1 MMTFNNLLAD
11 TMRKTAAEDGQSD
24 PADRSQSFWMDASS
38 PSADWGDWGVP
49 EVFGASLFAAY
60 GFVAG
65 DAAGS
70 SFSGFGTASPVAG
83 ESGDVEAAAASA
95 AHLPTTSAAVG
106 TGGSTALDATQLR
119 DSFGVTGAGIKIGV
133 LSDSFNDLGG
143 AAADEADG
151 ALPANVTVLQDDP
164 YGNGTDEGR
173 AMLELAHQIA
183 PGAQLY
189 FATAEGGDQNFANNI
204 AALGAAGCNI
214 ILDDV
219 TYYDEPMFQEG
230 VISQAIDSV
239 VAGGAMY
246 FTAAGNN
253 ASNAYQASWPAE
265 TPQSVTVGAQSDI
278 IFDLQW
284 NQPLNDVTSSLGLTA
299 TGALAPYVQSQAVD
313 YNGEPVTLLSIANPT
328 ASAITGTLTI
338 SDLSGPAP
346 GLVKLAA
353 LGDGY
358 PVSIADANTG
368 TVIGHAEDPNAITVA
383 AAYSANDALE
393 SYSSSGA
400 GTEWLFDSSGN
411 PIAEPINKVD
421 ITGVDGITTT
431 VPGGLSD
438 FFGTSAAT
446 PTVAGVAA
454 LLEQLAPGA
463 SNAAIEQA
471 LRSSATNLGDPATL
485 QGAGLANALAAA
497 ETPLIAGTSETAVL
511 GQQIALSQCVSTSDL
526 AGYPTT
532 LYQVRLASSSG
543 GAPDGS
549 LSNGSTTLPADQTVT
564 VSSLAGLLYNGGPAA
579 GSDTL
584 AISAYDGAAWSS
596 VANVTMT
603 DAGSVPLTIADGVSE
618 SVNGN
623 GMTVDVGANDDI
635 TVIGNSNQL
644 SSAAGSTL
652 TAAGTG
658 DVAIASSCTVNLT
671 ASSVLN
677 VCGSSDTVAASGGDV
692 VLVGG
697 DSNTISASGSSSFG
711 ITGTGNTLT
720 ANSSGVTFGAN
731 SSATANG
738 SGLTVV
744 MSGGGDVISV
754 NGDANSISA
763 SGPGNE
769 TVTANGTADTLI
781 AGAGATAM
789 ANTGT
794 QGVYDYARGD
804 GPATI
809 NDGSVASSSPSNELD
824 FGSGIANNQL
834 WLTQS
839 GNDLNID
846 VMGSSSQVTV
856 AGWYTS
862 SNNQLQQVTAGG
874 LTLPNN
880 QVAQLVQA
888 MATYSSSNPGFD
900 PTAVAQAPN
909 DPTLQNAIAAHWTA
923 SA

>member
-1 MMTFNNLLAD
+1 MMTFNKFLTGALRN
-11 TMRKTAAEDGQSD
+11 TAAEDGQNDPPVRSD
-24 PADRSQSFWMDASS
+24 SFWMDAES
-38 PSADWGDWGVP
+38 PSADWGVP
-49 EVFGASLFAAY
+49 DVFGSALFAAY

-65 DAAGS
+65 EAAGS
-70 SFSGFGTASPVAG
+70 FSSGFDTLSPVAG
-83 ESGDVEAAAASA
+83 ASDGVNAAAVSAS
-95 AHLPTTSAAVG
+95 LSPTTSAAVG
-106 TGGSTALDATQLR
+106 TGGSTALGATQLR
-119 DSFGVTGAGIKIGV
+119 DTFGVTGAGIKIGV

-164 YGNGTDEGR
+164 YGTGTDEGR
-173 AMLELAHQIA
+173 AMLELVHQVA

-253 ASNAYQASWPAE
+253 ASNAYQASWSAL
-265 TPQSVTVGAQSDI
+265 TPQSVTIGPQSDI

-284 NQPLNDVTSSLGLTA
+284 NQPLNDVMTSLGLTA
-299 TGALAPYVQSQAVD
+299 TGTLAPYVQAQAVD
-313 YNGEPVTLLSIANPT
+313 YNGEPVTLLAIANPT
-328 ASAITGTLTI
+328 ASSITGTLTI
-338 SDLSGPAP
+338 NDLSGPAP
-346 GLVKLAA
+346 SLVKLAA
-353 LGDGY
+353 LGDGF

-383 AAYSANDALE
+383 AAYSGNDVLE

-411 PIAEPINKVD
+411 PIAEPISKVD

-463 SNAAIEQA
+463 SNATIEQA
-471 LRSSATNLGDPATL
+471 MFSTATNLGDPATL

-497 ETPLIAGTSETAVL
+497 ETPVIAGTSETAVL
-511 GQQIALSQCVSTSDL
+511 GQQIPLSQCVSTSDL
-526 AGYPTT
+526 AGYPATM
-532 LYQVRLASSSG
+532 YQLQLASSSG
-543 GAPDGS
+543 GALDGS
-549 LSNGSTTLPADQTVT
+549 LSNGSTTLLAGQTVT
-564 VSSLAGLLYNGGPAA
+564 VSSLAGLFYNGGPAA

-584 AISAYDGAAWSS
+584 AISAYDGAVWSS
-596 VANVTMT
+596 VADVTMT
-603 DAGSVPLTIADGVSE
+603 DAGNVPLTIAAGVSE

-623 GMTVDVGANDDI
+623 GMTVDVGTNDDI

-644 SSAAGSTL
+644 ASAGGSTL
-652 TAAGTG
+652 TAVGTG
-658 DVAIASSCTVNLT
+658 DVVTASSCAVNLT
-671 ASSVLN
+671 ASGAIQA
-677 VCGSSDTVAASGGDV
+677 CGSS
-692 VLVGG
+692 
-697 DSNTISASGSSSFG
+697 
-711 ITGTGNTLT
+711 
-720 ANSSGVTFGAN
+720 
-731 SSATANG
+731 
-738 SGLTVV
+738 
-744 MSGGGDVISV
+744 DVISV
-754 NGDANSISA
+754 NGDADTVSA
-763 SGPGNE
+763 VGPGNE
-769 TVTANGTADTLI
+769 AATVNGTADTLI
-781 AGAGATAM
+781 AGTGVTSM
-789 ANTGT
+789 ADTGT
-794 QGVYDYARGD
+794 QGFYKYARGD

-809 NDGSVASSSPSNELD
+809 NNGSVASSSPSNELD
-824 FGSGIANNQL
+824 FGSGIADNQL

-856 AGWYTS
+856 AGWFAS
-862 SNNQLQQVTAGG
+862 PNNQLHQVTAGG
-874 LTLPNN
+874 LTLLNN

>member
-1 MMTFNNLLAD
+1 MITVNQLLAD
-11 TMRKTAAEDGQSD
+11 ALRKTGEEDGQSD

-38 PSADWGDWGVP
+38 PSADWGVP
-49 EVFGASLFAAY
+49 DVFGAALFGAY
-60 GFVAG
+60 GFVTE
-65 DAAGS
+65 GS
-70 SFSGFGTASPVAG
+70 TASSSSGVDTASPVASA
-83 ESGDVEAAAASA
+83 SGGGDAVAAGAAL
-95 AHLPTTSAAVG
+95 LPTASAAVG
-106 TGGSTALDATQLR
+106 TGGSTALEATQLR
-119 DSFGVTGAGIKIGV
+119 GTFGVTGAGIKIGV

-164 YGNGTDEGR
+164 YGTGTDEGR
-173 AMLELAHQIA
+173 AMLELVHQIA

-253 ASNAYQASWPAE
+253 ASNAYQASWPSV
-265 TPQSVTVGAQSDI
+265 TPQSVTIGPQSDI

-284 NQPLNDVTSSLGLTA
+284 NEPLDDVTSSLGLTA
-299 TGALAPYVQSQAVD
+299 SGALAPYVQSQTVD
-313 YNGEPVTLLSIANPT
+313 YNGEPVTLLAIANPT
-328 ASAITGTLTI
+328 ASPIAGTLTI

-383 AAYSANDALE
+383 AAYSGNDVLE

-400 GTEWLFDSSGN
+400 GTEWLYDSSGN

-454 LLEQLAPGA
+454 LLEQLAPNA
-463 SNAAIEQA
+463 SDATIEQA
-471 LRSSATNLGDPATL
+471 LLSTATNLGDPATL
-485 QGAGLANALAAA
+485 QGAGLVNALAAA
-497 ETPLIAGTSETAVL
+497 ETPLIAGTGETAVL

-526 AGYPTT
+526 AGYPITM
-532 LYQVRLASSSG
+532 YQVQLGSSSG
-543 GAPDGS
+543 GTPDGS
-549 LSNGSTTLPADQTVT
+549 ISNGSTSLPADQTIT
-564 VSSLAGLLYNGGPAA
+564 VSSLAGLFYNGGPTA

-584 AISAYDGAAWSS
+584 AVSAYDGAAWSR
-596 VANVTMT
+596 VADVTMT
-603 DAGSVPLTIADGVSE
+603 DAGNVPLTIGDGVSE

-623 GMTVDVGANDDI
+623 GMTVDAGSNDDI
-635 TVIGNSNQL
+635 TVTGNSNQI
-644 SSAAGSTL
+644 SAGAGSAL
-652 TAAGTG
+652 SALGTG
-658 DVAIASSCTVNLT
+658 DVVIASSCSVNV
-671 ASSVLN
+671 AGSSLIYVY
-677 VCGSSDTVAASGGDV
+677 GSSDAVAANSGDV
-692 VLVGG
+692 VIANGN
-697 DSNTISASGSSSFG
+697 SEAISSSGPSNFG
-711 ITGTGNTLT
+711 LTGTGDSLT
-720 ANSSGVTFGAN
+720 ANNSGVTFGAN
-731 SSATANG
+731 SSGTASG

-754 NGDANSISA
+754 NGDADTISA

-769 TVTANGTADTLI
+769 AATANGTSDTLI
-781 AGAGATAM
+781 AGTGATSM

-809 NDGSVASSSPSNELD
+809 NNGPGSSTSPSNELD
-824 FGSGIANNQL
+824 FGSGIADNQL
-834 WLTQS
+834 WLSQS

-846 VMGSSSQVTV
+846 VMGSSSQATV
-856 AGWYTS
+856 AGWYAS
-862 SNNQLQQVTAGG
+862 PNNQLQQITAGG
-874 LTLPNN
+874 LTLLNN

-888 MATYSSSNPGFD
+888 MATYSSNNPGFD

-909 DPTLQNAIAAHWTA
+909 DPTLQNAIATHWTA
-923 SA
+923 ST

>member
-49 EVFGASLFAAY
+49 EMFGASLFAAY

-83 ESGDVEAAAASA
+83 ESGDVDAAAASA
-95 AHLPTTSAAVG
+95 ALSPTTSAAVG
-106 TGGSTALDATQLR
+106 TGGSTALEATQLR

-253 ASNAYQASWPAE
+253 ASNAYQASWSAL
-265 TPQSVTVGAQSDI
+265 TPQSVTIGPQSDI
-278 IFDLQW
+278 LFDLQW
-284 NQPLNDVTSSLGLTA
+284 NEPLNAVTSSLDLSA
-299 TGALAPYVQSQAVD
+299 TGTLAAHVEGQAVD

-338 SDLSGPAP
+338 NDLSGPAP

-463 SNAAIEQA
+463 SNATIEQA
-471 LRSSATNLGDPATL
+471 LLSTATNLGDPATL

-526 AGYPTT
+526 AGYPIT
-532 LYQVRLASSSG
+532 LYQVRLDSSSG

-564 VSSLAGLLYNGGPAA
+564 VSSLSGLFYNGGPAA

-603 DAGSVPLTIADGVSE
+603 DAGSVPLIIGDGVSE

-623 GMTVDVGANDDI
+623 GMTVDVGANADI
-635 TVIGNSNQL
+635 TV
-644 SSAAGSTL
+644 T
-652 TAAGTG
+652 
-658 DVAIASSCTVNLT
+658 
-671 ASSVLN
+671 
-677 VCGSSDTVAASGGDV
+677 GSSDAVAANSGD
-692 VLVGG
+692 LVSVNGNA
-697 DSNTISASGSSSFG
+697 DTISASGSSGFG
-711 ITGTGNTLT
+711 ITGTGDTLT
-720 ANSSGVTFGAN
+720 ASNSGVTFGAN
-731 SSATANG
+731 SSGTANG

-744 MSGGGDVISV
+744 LSGGGDVISV
-754 NGDANSISA
+754 NGDADTISA

-769 TVTANGTADTLI
+769 TATANGSADTLI
-781 AGAGATAM
+781 AGSGATSM
-789 ANTGT
+789 ADTGT
-794 QGVYDYARGD
+794 QGFYDYARGD
-804 GPATI
+804 GQAMI
-809 NDGSVASSSPSNELD
+809 SNGSGSSASPSNELD
-824 FGSGIANNQL
+824 FGCGIADNQL

-856 AGWYTS
+856 AGWYAS
-862 SNNQLQQVTAGG
+862 PNNQLQQITAGG
-874 LTLPNN
+874 LTLLNN
-880 QVAQLVQA
+880 QVGQLVQA
-888 MATYSSSNPGFD
+888 MATYSTNNPGFD

-909 DPTLQNAIAAHWTA
+909 DPTVQNAIAAHWTA

>member
-83 ESGDVEAAAASA
+83 ESGDVDAAAASA
-95 AHLPTTSAAVG
+95 ALSPTTSAAVG

-253 ASNAYQASWPAE
+253 ASNAYQASWSAL
-265 TPQSVTVGAQSDI
+265 TPQSVTIGPQSDI
-278 IFDLQW
+278 LFDLQW
-284 NQPLNDVTSSLGLTA
+284 NEPLNAVTSSLDLSA
-299 TGALAPYVQSQAVD
+299 TGTLAAYVEGQAVD

-338 SDLSGPAP
+338 NDLSGPAP

-463 SNAAIEQA
+463 SNATIEQA
-471 LRSSATNLGDPATL
+471 LLSTATNLGDPATL

-511 GQQIALSQCVSTSDL
+511 GQQIALSQCVSSSDL
-526 AGYPTT
+526 AGYPMT
-532 LYQVRLASSSG
+532 LYQVRLDSSSG

-564 VSSLAGLLYNGGPAA
+564 VSSLAGLFYNGGPAA

-603 DAGSVPLTIADGVSE
+603 DAGSVPLIIGDGVSE

-623 GMTVDVGANDDI
+623 GMTVDVGANADI
-635 TVIGNSNQL
+635 TV
-644 SSAAGSTL
+644 T
-652 TAAGTG
+652 
-658 DVAIASSCTVNLT
+658 
-671 ASSVLN
+671 
-677 VCGSSDTVAASGGDV
+677 GSSDAVAANSGD
-692 VLVGG
+692 LVSVNGNA
-697 DSNTISASGSSSFG
+697 DTISASGSSGFG
-711 ITGTGNTLT
+711 ITGTGDTLT
-720 ANSSGVTFGAN
+720 ASNSGVTFGAN
-731 SSATANG
+731 SSGTANG

-744 MSGGGDVISV
+744 LSGGGDVISV
-754 NGDANSISA
+754 NGDADTISA

-769 TVTANGTADTLI
+769 TATANGSADTLI
-781 AGAGATAM
+781 AGSGTTSM
-789 ANTGT
+789 ADTGS
-794 QGVYDYARGD
+794 QGFYDYARGD
-804 GPATI
+804 GQATI
-809 NDGSVASSSPSNELD
+809 SNGPGSSASPSNELD
-824 FGSGIANNQL
+824 FGSGIADNQL

-856 AGWYTS
+856 AGWYAS
-862 SNNQLQQVTAGG
+862 PNNQLQQITAGG
-874 LTLPNN
+874 LTLLNN
-880 QVAQLVQA
+880 QVGQLVQA
-888 MATYSSSNPGFD
+888 MATYSTNSPGFD

-909 DPTLQNAIAAHWTA
+909 DPTVQNAIAAHWTA

>member
-1 MMTFNNLLAD
+1 MITFNKFLSDAL
-11 TMRKTAAEDGQSD
+11 RETAAEDDQSD
-24 PADRSQSFWMDASS
+24 PADRSQSSWMDASS
-38 PSADWGDWGVP
+38 PSADWGVP
-49 EVFGASLFAAY
+49 DVFGSALFGPYGFVTGEAGASLF
-60 GFVAG
+60 
-65 DAAGS
+65 
-70 SFSGFGTASPVAG
+70 SGFDTASPVIGA
-83 ESGDVEAAAASA
+83 SGGGDAVADGAALS
-95 AHLPTTSAAVG
+95 PTTSAAVG

-119 DSFGVTGAGIKIGV
+119 DTFGVTGAGIKIGV
-133 LSDSFNDLGG
+133 LSDSFDDLGG

-173 AMLELAHQIA
+173 AMLELVHQIA

-230 VISQAIDSV
+230 VISQAIDNV

-253 ASNAYQASWPAE
+253 ASNAYQASWSAL
-265 TPQSVTVGAQSDI
+265 TPQSVTIGPQSDI

-299 TGALAPYVQSQAVD
+299 SGALAPYVQAQAVD
-313 YNGEPVTLLSIANPT
+313 YDGEPVTLLSIANPT
-328 ASAITGTLTI
+328 ASTLTGTLTI

-383 AAYSANDALE
+383 AAYSGNDVLE

-400 GTEWLFDSSGN
+400 GTEWMFDSSGN
-411 PIAEPINKVD
+411 PIAQPINKVD

-454 LLEQLAPGA
+454 LLEQLAPSA
-463 SNAAIEQA
+463 SNATIEQA
-471 LRSSATNLGDPATL
+471 LLSTATNLGDPATL
-485 QGAGLANALAAA
+485 QGAGLVNALAAA
-497 ETPLIAGTSETAVL
+497 ETPLIDGTNQTAVL

-526 AGYPTT
+526 AGYPITM
-532 LYQVRLASSSG
+532 YQVQLDSSSG

-549 LSNGSTTLPADQTVT
+549 LSSGSTSLPAGQTIT
-564 VSSLAGLLYNGGPAA
+564 VSSLASLFYNGGPAA

-596 VANVTMT
+596 VADVTMT
-603 DAGSVPLTIADGVSE
+603 DAGNVPLTIADGVSE

-623 GMTVDVGANDDI
+623 GMTVDVGANDDL

-644 SSAAGSTL
+644 ASAGGSTL
-652 TAAGTG
+652 TAVGTG
-658 DVAIASSCTVNLT
+658 DVVTASSCAVTLT
-671 ASSVLN
+671 ASSSIQA
-677 VCGSSDTVAASGGDV
+677 CGSS
-692 VLVGG
+692 
-697 DSNTISASGSSSFG
+697 
-711 ITGTGNTLT
+711 
-720 ANSSGVTFGAN
+720 
-731 SSATANG
+731 
-738 SGLTVV
+738 
-744 MSGGGDVISV
+744 DVISV
-754 NGDANSISA
+754 NGNADTVSA
-763 SGPGNE
+763 AGPGNE
-769 TVTANGTADTLI
+769 AATVSGTADTLI
-781 AGAGATAM
+781 AGTGVTSM
-789 ANTGT
+789 ADTGT
-794 QGVYDYARGD
+794 QGFYQYARGD

-809 NDGSVASSSPSNELD
+809 NNGAGASSSPSNELD
-824 FGSGIANNQL
+824 FGSGIADNQL

-839 GNDLNID
+839 GNDLNIG

-856 AGWYTS
+856 AGWYAS
-862 SNNQLQQVTAGG
+862 PNNQLQQVTAGG
-874 LTLPNN
+874 LTLLNN

>member
-1 MMTFNNLLAD
+1 MMTFNKLLAD
-11 TMRKTAAEDGQSD
+11 ARRKTAAEDSQSD
-24 PADRSQSFWMDASS
+24 PADRSGSFWMDAST
-38 PSADWGDWGVP
+38 PSADWGVP
-49 EVFGASLFAAY
+49 DVFGSFLFAAY

-65 DAAGS
+65 EAAGS
-70 SFSGFGTASPVAG
+70 SSPGFGTAPPVAG
-83 ESGDVEAAAASA
+83 ASDDVDAAAAGA
-95 AHLPTTSAAVG
+95 ALSPTTSASVG
-106 TGGSTALDATQLR
+106 TGGSTALEATQLR
-119 DSFGVTGAGIKIGV
+119 DTFGVTGAGIKIGV
-133 LSDSFNDLGG
+133 LSDSFDDLGG

-164 YGNGTDEGR
+164 YGTGTDEGR
-173 AMLELAHQIA
+173 AMLELVHQIA

-219 TYYDEPMFQEG
+219 TYYDEPMFQQG

-253 ASNAYQASWPAE
+253 ASNAYQASWSAL
-265 TPQSVTVGAQSDI
+265 TPQSVTIGPQSDI

-284 NQPLNDVTSSLGLTA
+284 NEPLNDVTSSLGLTA
-299 TGALAPYVQSQAVD
+299 TGTLAPYVQAQAVD
-313 YNGEPVTLLSIANPT
+313 YNGEPVTLLAIANPT

-353 LGDGY
+353 LGDGF

-383 AAYSANDALE
+383 AAYSGNDVLE

-400 GTEWLFDSSGN
+400 GTEWLFDSNGN
-411 PIAEPINKVD
+411 PIAEPISKVD

-454 LLEQLAPGA
+454 LLEQLAPSA
-463 SNAAIEQA
+463 SNATIEQA
-471 LRSSATNLGDPATL
+471 LLPTATDLGDPAAL
-485 QGAGLANALAAA
+485 QGAGLVNALAAA
-497 ETPLIAGTSETAVL
+497 ETPQIAGTDQTAVL

-526 AGYPTT
+526 AGYPIS
-532 LYQVRLASSSG
+532 LYQVRLASGSG
-543 GAPDGS
+543 GAPEGS
-549 LSNGSTTLPADQTVT
+549 LSNGSASLPADQTIT
-564 VSSLAGLLYNGGPAA
+564 VSSLAGLFYNGGPAA

-596 VANVTMT
+596 IADVTMT
-603 DAGSVPLTIADGVSE
+603 DAGNVPLTIGDGVSE

-623 GMTVDVGANDDI
+623 GMTVDIGSNDDI
-635 TVIGNSNQL
+635 TVVGNSNQL
-644 SSAAGSTL
+644 SSAGGSTL
-652 TAAGTG
+652 TTIGTG
-658 DVAIASSCTVNLT
+658 DVVMASSSTVNLT
-671 ASSVLN
+671 ASSQLN
-677 VCGSSDTVAASGGDV
+677 LCGSSDAVAASSGDV
-692 VLVGG
+692 VFVGG
-697 DSNTISASGSSSFG
+697 DADAISASGPSDFG
-711 ITGTGNTLT
+711 ITGTGDTL
-720 ANSSGVTFGAN
+720 AADNSGVIFGAN
-731 SSATANG
+731 SSGTANG
-738 SGLTVV
+738 GGLTVV
-744 MSGGGDVISV
+744 MGGGDVISV
-754 NGDANSISA
+754 NGNADTVSA

-769 TVTANGTADTLI
+769 TATANGTGDTLT
-781 AGAGATAM
+781 AGTGATSM

-794 QGVYDYARGD
+794 QGFYAYARGD

-809 NDGSVASSSPSNELD
+809 SNGPGSSASPSNELD
-824 FGSGIANNQL
+824 FGSGIADNQL

-856 AGWYTS
+856 AGWYAS
-862 SNNQLQQVTAGG
+862 PNNQLEQITAGG
-874 LTLPNN
+874 LTLLNN

-888 MATYSSSNPGFD
+888 MATYSTSNPGFD
-900 PTAVAQAPN
+900 PTAVAQVPN

>member
-1 MMTFNNLLAD
+1 MTTVNQLLAD
-11 TMRKTAAEDGQSD
+11 ARRKTAAEDGQSD
-24 PADRSQSFWMDASS
+24 PADRSQSLWTDVSS
-38 PSADWGDWGVP
+38 PSADWGMPD
-49 EVFGASLFAAY
+49 VFGSALFGAY
-60 GFVAG
+60 GFATG
-65 DAAGS
+65 
-70 SFSGFGTASPVAG
+70 
-83 ESGDVEAAAASA
+83 EAAASSSSGADMALPAASA
-95 AHLPTTSAAVG
+95 PGGGDVPAAGAALLPTTGAAVG
-106 TGGSTALDATQLR
+106 TGGSTALAATELR
-119 DSFGVTGAGIKIGV
+119 DTFGVTGAGIKIGV
-133 LSDSFNDLGG
+133 LSDSFDNLGG

-164 YGNGTDEGR
+164 YGNGSDEGR
-173 AMLELAHQIA
+173 AMLELVHQIA

-230 VISQAIDSV
+230 VISQAIDNV
-239 VAGGAMY
+239 VAGGALY

-253 ASNAYQASWPAE
+253 ASNAYQASWSSL
-265 TPQSVTVGAQSDI
+265 TPQSVTIGPQSDI

-284 NQPLNDVTSSLGLTA
+284 NEPLDDVTSSLDLTA
-299 TGALAPYVQSQAVD
+299 TGALAPYVQGQVVD

-328 ASAITGTLTI
+328 ASTIAGTLTI

-358 PVSIADANTG
+358 PVSIADANVG

-383 AAYSANDALE
+383 AAYSGDDALE
-393 SYSSSGA
+393 SFSSSGA

-421 ITGVDGITTT
+421 ITGVDGIATT

-454 LLEQLAPGA
+454 LLEQLAPSA
-463 SNAAIEQA
+463 SNATIEQA
-471 LRSSATNLGDPATL
+471 LLSSATDLGDPATL

-497 ETPLIAGTSETAVL
+497 ETPLIAGTNQTAVL

-526 AGYPTT
+526 AGYPISMYQLT
-532 LYQVRLASSSG
+532 LVSSSG
-543 GAPDGS
+543 GTPDGS
-549 LSNGSTTLPADQTVT
+549 LSNGSTSLPADPTITVG
-564 VSSLAGLLYNGGPAA
+564 SLAGLFYNGGPAA

-596 VANVTMT
+596 VADVTMT
-603 DAGSVPLTIADGVSE
+603 DAGNVPLTIGDGVSE
-618 SVNGN
+618 TVNGN
-623 GMTVDVGANDDI
+623 GMAVDVGANADI

-644 SSAAGSTL
+644 SSAGGSTL
-652 TAAGTG
+652 TAVGTG
-658 DVAIASSCTVNLT
+658 DVVSASSCTVNLT
-671 ASSVLN
+671 ASSDLTVS
-677 VCGSSDTVAASGGDV
+677 GSSDAVAANSGDV
-692 VLVGG
+692 VVVGG
-697 DSNTISASGSSSFG
+697 NSNTISASGSSSFG
-711 ITGTGNTLT
+711 ITGTGDTVT
-720 ANSSGVTFGAN
+720 ADNSGVTFGAN
-731 SSATANG
+731 SSGTANG

-744 MSGGGDVISV
+744 MSGGGDVIAV
-754 NGDANSISA
+754 NGDGNTIS
-763 SGPGNE
+763 SFGPGNE
-769 TVTANGTADTLI
+769 AATANGTADTLI
-781 AGAGATAM
+781 AGTGATAM
-789 ANTGT
+789 ANTGA
-794 QGVYDYARGD
+794 QGFYDYARGD

-809 NDGSVASSSPSNELD
+809 NNGPGSSANPSNELD
-824 FGSGIANNQL
+824 FGCGVADNQL
-834 WLTQS
+834 WLSQS

-856 AGWYTS
+856 AGWYAS
-862 SNNQLQQVTAGG
+862 PNNQLQQITAGG
-874 LTLPNN
+874 QTLLNN

-888 MATYSSSNPGFD
+888 MATYSTNHPGFD